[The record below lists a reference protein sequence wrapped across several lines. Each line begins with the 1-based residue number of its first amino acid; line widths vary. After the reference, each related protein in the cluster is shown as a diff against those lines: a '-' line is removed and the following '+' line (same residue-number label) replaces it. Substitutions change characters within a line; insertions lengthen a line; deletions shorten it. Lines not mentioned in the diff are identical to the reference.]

1 MDEKKLDFR
10 RRFGRV
16 FDRMNADTETAPHA
30 QNQTFAPATNT
41 DARFPERPNIYLLGF
56 MGTGKTS
63 VGKRLAQTLGYTFID
78 SDEEIEKKCSME
90 IKDIFAKYGEDYFRK
105 LEREFIDGGHPA
117 SNCVISC
124 GGGLVCRDGMP
135 ELVKSKGIAIVL
147 FSRPDEILERIGKND
162 KRPLLNV
169 ENPLE
174 KIRELLDARMPYYR
188 RSGVMIATDKDLH
201 KTVDHIL
208 RIYKRNTAE
217 SRQRRPKKSAT
228 AFQPPRAKK

>member
-1 MDEKKLDFR
+1 
-10 RRFGRV
+10 
-16 FDRMNADTETAPHA
+16 
-30 QNQTFAPATNT
+30 
-41 DARFPERPNIYLLGF
+41 
-56 MGTGKTS
+56 
-63 VGKRLAQTLGYTFID
+63 
-78 SDEEIEKKCSME
+78 ME

>member
-1 MDEKKLDFR
+1 
-10 RRFGRV
+10 
-16 FDRMNADTETAPHA
+16 MNADTDTALPA
-30 QNQTFAPATNT
+30 QNQTSAPAAKTGGNP
-41 DARFPERPNIYLLGF
+41 AERPNIYLLGF

-78 SDEEIEKKCSME
+78 SDEEIEKKCAME

-105 LEREFIDGGHPA
+105 LEREFIESGHPA

-124 GGGLVCRDGMP
+124 GGGLVCRDEMP
-135 ELVKSKGIAIVL
+135 ELVKSKGVSIVL

-188 RSGVMIATDKDLH
+188 RSGVLISTDKDLH

-208 RIYKRNTAE
+208 RIYKRNTAAPK
-217 SRQRRPKKSAT
+217 RRRPKKHAPAAPDSAAT
-228 AFQPPRAKK
+228 AADSTRKIKNA